1 MEVKRKKRRVFY
13 GRRDKRNVNKQKDN
27 RKSFF
32 DEEGKEVLSTRK
44 IKKEKR
50 KSYLSKSRE
59 VVFSL
64 SLLLRGVDILRLW
77 YEAEEKV
84 T

>member
-1 MEVKRKKRRVFY
+1 MKHGGKEKKRRVFY

-44 IKKEKR
+44 IKGKYYLTEREKKE
-50 KSYLSKSRE
+50 LF
-59 VVFSL
+59 V
-64 SLLLRGVDILRLW
+64 
-77 YEAEEKV
+77 EE
-84 T
+84 